1 MKKTAKLLIRKFN
14 VYLADLNPR
23 MGTEAGKTRPVVVVQ
38 TDLLNIAHPST
49 IVCPLT
55 TTVIPESIFLRIH
68 LRKGETGLTRASDI
82 MVDQIRAI
90 DNRRF
95 LKRLGIISQA
105 NKMTLLNNLRE
116 IIQN

>member
-1 MKKTAKLLIRKFN
+1 MEIRKWN

-23 MGTEAGKTRPVVVVQ
+23 FGTEPGKTRPVVVVQ
-38 TDLLNIAHPST
+38 TDLLNNNHPST

-55 TTVIPESIFLRIH
+55 TQIHPEPDVLRVH
-68 LRKGETGLTRASDI
+68 LSKGEAGLIEKSDI

-95 LKRLGIISQA
+95 VKRLGMIGRASKKKLTENIQII
-105 NKMTLLNNLRE
+105 LN
-116 IIQN
+116 